1 MLGIILSTFLVL
13 IAFVIFIEYKNE
25 KKYQVQR
32 RQKRS
37 TSPKKEKPYKVK
49 LDKVKLDKVKLDK
62 VKLDKEKPNKV
73 KPHTVAPT
81 PSLPKAD
88 YVQFSHQ
95 RLIDMGLSNEESIEF
110 VIELIEQIES
120 QLPLIEMSL
129 SKYDYHATERLTH
142 SIKGSATNIGIGGV
156 SDLLVDYNTYLK
168 TGSDFSIAE
177 AYFKHLIHYTN
188 ELKLHY
194 T

>member
-1 MLGIILSTFLVL
+1 VLGIILSTFLVL
-13 IAFVIFIEYKNE
+13 IVFVIFIEYRNE
-25 KKYQVQR
+25 KKYQEQR

-37 TSPKKEKPYKVK
+37 TSPKK
-49 LDKVKLDKVKLDK
+49 DKQ
-62 VKLDKEKPNKV
+62 
-73 KPHTVAPT
+73 HTTTPT
-81 PSLPKAD
+81 PSLPKAN
-88 YVQFSHQ
+88 YVQFTHQ

-110 VIELIEQIES
+110 VLELIPQIES
-120 QLPLIEMSL
+120 QLPLIKASL
-129 SKYDYHATERLTH
+129 SKYDYHAIERLTH

-188 ELKLHY
+188 ELKLQY